1 MSEVI
6 AQTERLVLRRWRP
19 DDLKLWLEHLNTD
32 EVTDHLGG
40 PRSPEVTAKRFQEMS
55 EEWDKRG
62 YSFLAAESRSTGM
75 FLGACGLTT
84 IDVPKAP
91 AELRGAVQ
99 IGWIF
104 RTEAWGKGYATEAAR
119 AVLEIAFGRCGLE
132 RVYAQTTERNPPSRA
147 IMEKLGMGRR
157 VDLDYHDPD
166 YPARDNPTI
175 IYAIDNAGWRRF
187 QEISR

>member
-132 RVYAQTTERNPPSRA
+132 RVYAQTPSATR
-147 IMEKLGMGRR
+147 L
-157 VDLDYHDPD
+157 
-166 YPARDNPTI
+166 PARSWRSSAWAAAWILTI
-175 IYAIDNAGWRRF
+175 MTRITPLGTIQRSF
-187 QEISR
+187 TP